1 MNLSEL
7 TTLRVGGPAP
17 HVTTVTTREHLIQF
31 CSAHL
36 LDTNDQPGDTSA
48 NQPVLFIGGGSNL
61 LISDDGFAGPVC
73 LIRTDGI
80 AQTPADNGR
89 VRVTAEA
96 GVTWDAFVTYTV
108 EAGLSGLE
116 ALSGIPGSV
125 GATPVQN
132 VGAYGAEVAEL
143 IRSVTLFDRVAGDV
157 RDYQPE
163 DLQFGYRTS
172 LLKTSAA
179 ELGQPRYVVLAV
191 EFELE
196 HSDESA
202 PVRYGQL
209 ANALGVEIGQTAP
222 LARTREAVLALRASK
237 GMVLNPDDHD
247 TWSAGSFF
255 TNPILPAHPEPGE
268 PRVPEGA
275 PTYPVRNPT
284 TGEVDESVVK
294 TSAAWLIDHAGFDKG
309 FSLNERASLSTKH
322 TLALT
327 NRGDAS
333 AADIVELARHIRDGV
348 REVYG
353 ISLHPEPNFVGCAL

>member
-17 HVTTVTTREHLIQF
+17 RLTTVTTRDQLIRF
-31 CSAHL
+31 CTDHPL
-36 LDTNDQPGDTSA
+36 TPGA
-48 NQPVLFIGGGSNL
+48 EPVLFIGGGSNL

-73 LIRTDGI
+73 LIRTQGI
-80 AQTPADNGR
+80 TEAAGEGQCVR
-89 VRVTAEA
+89 VRAQA
-96 GVTWDAFVTYTV
+96 GVTWDELVKHTV
-108 EAGLSGLE
+108 GLGLRGLE

-143 IRSVTLFDRVAGDV
+143 ICSITLFDRVEGEV
-157 RDYQPE
+157 RECAPDE
-163 DLQFGYRTS
+163 LEFGYRTS

-179 ELGQPRYVVLAV
+179 QLGQPRYIVLDV

-196 HSDESA
+196 KAVESA

-209 ANALGVEIGQTAP
+209 ASALGVEIGERAP
-222 LARTREAVLALRASK
+222 LAGVREAVLQLRASK
-237 GMVLNPDDHD
+237 GMVLDAQDHD

-255 TNPILPAHPEPGE
+255 TNPILPANPEPGD
-268 PRVPEGA
+268 PHVPEGA

-284 TGEVDESVVK
+284 TGEVDEKVVK

-309 FSLNERASLSTKH
+309 FALNDRASLSTKH

-327 NRGDAS
+327 NRGQAK
-333 AADIVELARHIRDGV
+333 AEDIVELARHIRDGV
-348 REVYG
+348 AQTYG
-353 ISLHPEPNFVGCAL
+353 ITMHPEPNFVGCQI

>member
-17 HVTTVTTREHLIQF
+17 RLTTVTTRDQLIRF
-31 CSAHL
+31 CVDHPLVSNSEA
-36 LDTNDQPGDTSA
+36 
-48 NQPVLFIGGGSNL
+48 VLFIGGGSNL

-73 LIRTDGI
+73 LIRTQGI
-80 AQTPADNGR
+80 TETADESNR
-89 VRVTAEA
+89 VRVRAQA
-96 GVTWDAFVTYTV
+96 GVTWDELVKHTV
-108 EAGLSGLE
+108 DSGLSGLE

-143 IRSVTLFDRVAGDV
+143 ICSVTLFDRVDGEV
-157 RDYQPE
+157 RECAPDE
-163 DLQFGYRTS
+163 LEFGYRTS

-179 ELGQPRYVVLAV
+179 KLGQPRYIVLDV

-196 HSDESA
+196 KAAESA

-209 ANALGVEIGQTAP
+209 ASTLGVEIGESAP
-222 LARTREAVLALRASK
+222 LAEVREAVLQLRASK
-237 GMVLNPDDHD
+237 GMVLDAQDHD

-255 TNPILPAHPEPGE
+255 TNPILPANPEPGDSH
-268 PRVPEGA
+268 VPEGA

-284 TGEVDESVVK
+284 TGEVDERVVK

-309 FSLNERASLSTKH
+309 FALNERASLSTKH

-327 NRGDAS
+327 NRGQAK
-333 AADIVELARHIRDGV
+333 AEDIVELARHIRDGV
-348 REVYG
+348 AQTYG
-353 ISLHPEPNFVGCAL
+353 ITMHPEPNFVGCQI

>member
-17 HVTTVTTREHLIQF
+17 QLTTVTTRDQLIQF
-31 CSAHL
+31 CSEHPL
-36 LDTNDQPGDTSA
+36 SPGSE
-48 NQPVLFIGGGSNL
+48 PVLFIAGGSNL

-73 LIRTDGI
+73 LIRTQGI
-80 AQTPADNGR
+80 TETPGENEHVR
-89 VRVTAEA
+89 VRAQA
-96 GVTWDAFVTYTV
+96 GVTWDEFVKHTV
-108 EAGLSGLE
+108 DSGLSGLE

-143 IRSVTLFDRVAGDV
+143 TCSVTLFDRVEGEV
-157 RDYQPE
+157 RECAPDE
-163 DLQFGYRTS
+163 LEFGYRTS

-179 ELGQPRYVVLAV
+179 KLGQPRYIVLDV

-196 HSDESA
+196 RAGESA

-209 ANALGVEIGQTAP
+209 AAALGVEIGESAP
-222 LARTREAVLALRASK
+222 LAQVREAVLQLRASK
-237 GMVLNPDDHD
+237 GMVLNSEDHD

-255 TNPILPAHPEPGE
+255 TNPILPSNPGPDD

-284 TGEVDESVVK
+284 TGEVDEKVVK
-294 TSAAWLIDHAGFDKG
+294 TSAAWLIDHAGFEKG
-309 FSLNERASLSTKH
+309 FALNDRASLSTKH
-322 TLALT
+322 ALALT
-327 NRGDAS
+327 NRGQAR
-333 AADIVELARHIRDGV
+333 AQDIVELARHIRDGV
-348 REVYG
+348 ARTYG
-353 ISLHPEPNFVGCAL
+353 ITMHPEPNFVGCQI